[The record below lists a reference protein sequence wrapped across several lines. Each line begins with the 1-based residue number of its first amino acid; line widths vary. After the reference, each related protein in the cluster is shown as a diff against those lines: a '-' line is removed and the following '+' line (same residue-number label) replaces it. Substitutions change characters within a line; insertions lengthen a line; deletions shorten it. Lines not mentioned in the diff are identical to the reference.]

1 MTMTMERK
9 FANQCG
15 IVIKDKISDSELQPE
30 NSFNKKDTN
39 TVLPYSLTLYDQG
52 ISTSIAESYKTKTN
66 EWSSNKIENHKI
78 EFLNKIV
85 SYSNEKRNLKIA
97 IDIIK

>member
-1 MTMTMERK
+1 M
-9 FANQCG
+9 
-15 IVIKDKISDSELQPE
+15 
-30 NSFNKKDTN
+30 
-39 TVLPYSLTLYDQG
+39 
-52 ISTSIAESYKTKTN
+52 AESYKIKTN

-97 IDIIK
+97 IDSLNRIKG